1 MIKSVNSSLKL
12 RSFSLLVA
20 GLALGIPHA
29 QSSMCDR
36 VTVSL
41 GVVSIVPNS
50 EVSPQDLIKA
60 KQQGRDQVHA
70 VCVVTPS

>member
-1 MIKSVNSSLKL
+1 M
-12 RSFSLLVA
+12 
-20 GLALGIPHA
+20 GIPHA